1 MTRLS
6 TALKILLLC
15 LSTEVSAREL
25 RLVSLTPAI
34 TQTLD
39 ALGGGSYLVG
49 ADQASGREDLPVIAD
64 YRQINVEAI
73 VRLNPSHVIAWQ
85 DSLKPGVQAQLSE
98 RFGIKVLVS
107 QTQSIEQWLNS
118 SRQIAMELGLNSD
131 PIQAWESELEGIES
145 LYAQRQEH
153 PNRLVILG
161 SACHGGGTKGFTS
174 EIMRICG
181 LQNAFKDIDTV
192 TATIDPEQLLRRSP
206 QVLIGRAESIDLNM
220 WDQSPFIWEPP
231 SDSLSQPGP
240 ALPKG
245 ILALWVRHS
254 ILSVRRFELGYES
267 PYTLRAD

>member
-1 MTRLS
+1 MTRLF

-15 LSTEVSAREL
+15 LSTEVSAQEL

-49 ADQASGREDLPVIAD
+49 ADRASGREDLPVIAD

-73 VRLNPSHVIAWQ
+73 GRLNPSHVIAWQ
-85 DSLKPGVQAQLSE
+85 DSLKPGVQAQLE
-98 RFGIKVLVS
+98 RFEIKVLVS

-131 PIQAWESELEGIES
+131 PIQAWESELKRIES
-145 LYAQRQEH
+145 RYARRQSI
-153 PNRLVILG
+153 PTAWLFWDRPIMVAGNL
-161 SACHGGGTKGFTS
+161 GFTS
-174 EIMRICG
+174 EIMGICG
-181 LQNAFKDIDTV
+181 LQNVFEDIDMV
-192 TATIDPEQLLRRSP
+192 TATVDPEQLLRRSP

-220 WDQSPFIWEPP
+220 WHKSLIIWEPP

-240 ALPKG
+240 ALPTG
-245 ILALWVRHS
+245 ILAMCKALDPIRS
-254 ILSVRRFELGYES
+254 SL
-267 PYTLRAD
+267 

>member
-1 MTRLS
+1 MTRLF

-39 ALGGGSYLVG
+39 ALGGSVHLVG

-85 DSLKPGVQAQLSE
+85 DSLKPGVQAQLE
-98 RFGIKVLVS
+98 RFEIKVLVS
-107 QTQSIEQWLNS
+107 QTQSIEQWLYS
-118 SRQIAMELGLNSD
+118 SNQISMELGLSSD
-131 PIQAWESELEGIES
+131 SIQAWKHELKRIES
-145 LYAQRQEH
+145 LYGERQ
-153 PNRLVILG
+153 PISTAWLFWDRPIMVAGNQ
-161 SACHGGGTKGFTS
+161 GFTS

-181 LQNAFKDIDTV
+181 LQNAFEDIDMV

-220 WDQSPFIWEPP
+220 WDKSPIIWEPP

-245 ILALWVRHS
+245 ILALCEALDPIRS
-254 ILSVRRFELGYES
+254 SL
-267 PYTLRAD
+267 

>member
-1 MTRLS
+1 MTRLF

-15 LSTEVSAREL
+15 LSTEVSAQEL

-85 DSLKPGVQAQLSE
+85 DSLKPGVQAQLE
-98 RFGIKVLVS
+98 RFEIKVLVS

-118 SRQIAMELGLNSD
+118 SRQIAMELGLSSD
-131 PIQAWESELEGIES
+131 PIQAWKHELKRIDS
-145 LYAQRQEH
+145 LYGERQ
-153 PNRLVILG
+153 PISTAWLFWDRPIMVAGNQ
-161 SACHGGGTKGFTS
+161 GFTS

-181 LQNAFKDIDTV
+181 LQNAFEDIDMV
-192 TATIDPEQLLRRSP
+192 TATIDPEQLLRRSL
-206 QVLIGRAESIDLNM
+206 QVLIGRAESIDLSL
-220 WDQSPFIWEPP
+220 WDSPPVIWEPP
-231 SDSLSQPGP
+231 TDGLSLPGP
-240 ALPKG
+240 TLPRSA
-245 ILALWVRHS
+245 LALC
-254 ILSVRRFELGYES
+254 ES
-267 PYTLRAD
+267 LDAIRSSL

>member
-1 MTRLS
+1 MTRLF

-15 LSTEVSAREL
+15 LSTEVSAQEL

-64 YRQINVEAI
+64 YRQINIEAI
-73 VRLNPSHVIAWQ
+73 IRLNPSHVIAWQ
-85 DSLKPGVQAQLSE
+85 DSLKPGVQTQLE
-98 RFGIKVLVS
+98 RFEIKVLVS
-107 QTQSIEQWLNS
+107 QTQSIEQWLSS
-118 SRQIAMELGLNSD
+118 SRQIAMALGLSSD
-131 PIQAWESELEGIES
+131 PIQAWESELKRIES
-145 LYAQRQEH
+145 RYARRQSI
-153 PNRLVILG
+153 PTAWLFWDRPIMVAGNQ
-161 SACHGGGTKGFTS
+161 GFTS

-181 LQNAFKDIDTV
+181 LQNAFEDIDMV

-206 QVLIGRAESIDLNM
+206 RVLIGRAESIDLKM
-220 WDQSPFIWEPP
+220 WDKSPIIWEPP

-245 ILALWVRHS
+245 IRVMCEALDS
-254 ILSVRRFELGYES
+254 IRSSL
-267 PYTLRAD
+267 